1 MTAEPSSS
9 WQSRA
14 APWPPTSPFSA
25 FAGASNSSTS
35 LSAERWSSTF
45 PTKSRVRWHTS
56 SRIRAPV
63 PALVQSSQAAPPPH
77 HRDAR
82 APVNSAHHQAVKTVA
97 LGMVVD
103 ATASDGVIEGI
114 EDPSRRFASASSG
127 TEYAISPGDL
137 SIFAAFIRA
146 AAA

>member
-1 MTAEPSSS
+1 
-9 WQSRA
+9 
-14 APWPPTSPFSA
+14 
-25 FAGASNSSTS
+25 
-35 LSAERWSSTF
+35 
-45 PTKSRVRWHTS
+45 
-56 SRIRAPV
+56 
-63 PALVQSSQAAPPPH
+63 
-77 HRDAR
+77 
-82 APVNSAHHQAVKTVA
+82 
-97 LGMVVD
+97 MVVD